1 MSVMSAPRKASSPLD
16 AWFLALREVERLPLA
31 LRRPG
36 WDGHNAS
43 PISGAAHGEVV
54 DFLGRLFK
62 DFGGASAPA
71 PMVAPDPDGGIALE
85 WSRDDD
91 QGHRELEIVFLA
103 RGNEYSIGYRGCAQ
117 AEEEGEDQPVWKLLN
132 LVRQFV
138 S

>member
-1 MSVMSAPRKASSPLD
+1 MNVMSAPRKASSPLD

-36 WDGHNAS
+36 WDGQHAS
-43 PISGAAHGEVV
+43 PISESARGEVV

-62 DFGGASAPA
+62 DFGGMSAPA
-71 PMVAPDPDGGIALE
+71 PMVAPDPNGGIALE

-91 QGHRELEIVFLA
+91 QGHRELEIVFFA
-103 RGNEYSIGYRGCAQ
+103 RGNEYSIGYRGRVQ
-117 AEEEGEDQPVWKLLN
+117 AEEEGEDQPVSKLLD
-132 LVRQFV
+132 LVRRFV